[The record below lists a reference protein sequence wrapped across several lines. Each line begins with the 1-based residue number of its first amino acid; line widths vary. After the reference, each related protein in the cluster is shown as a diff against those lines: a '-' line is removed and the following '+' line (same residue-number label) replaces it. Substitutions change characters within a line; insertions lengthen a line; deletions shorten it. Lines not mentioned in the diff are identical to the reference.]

1 VDSAE
6 TWRRADADPPGISL
20 GRSDRAVQVFT
31 RLLATSTG
39 FGAEAAVLVM
49 RLAVE
54 LFHMGGRLAATVRPA
69 LDAES
74 LSAPFR
80 HLHDGS
86 CPMSNERK
94 QDG

>member
-1 VDSAE
+1 MVGGRLPRFVE
-6 TWRRADADPPGISL
+6 RRLEA
-20 GRSDRAVQVFT
+20 RSVFVQ
-31 RLLATSTG
+31 ATLRDG
-39 FGAEAAVLVM
+39 

-54 LFHMGGRLAATVRPA
+54 LFHLGGRVAATVRPA

-74 LSAPFR
+74 LSAPFP

-86 CPMSNERK
+86 CPMRIERK